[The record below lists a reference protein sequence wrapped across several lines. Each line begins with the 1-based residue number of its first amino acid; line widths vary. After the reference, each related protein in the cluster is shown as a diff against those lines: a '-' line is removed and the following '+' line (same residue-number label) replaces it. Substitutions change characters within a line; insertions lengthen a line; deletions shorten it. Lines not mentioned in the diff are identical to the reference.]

1 MFERFSNFFQIVF
14 IKITQ
19 GYITMEEGDI
29 ITDIFENIVVLKKP
43 DSFLK
48 NRNGLIEIILLKS
61 VNS

>member
-1 MFERFSNFFQIVF
+1 
-14 IKITQ
+14 
-19 GYITMEEGDI
+19 MEEGDI